1 MWVRYA
7 PSGESELNKVT
18 YTKTTGK
25 STIARGCVVIALL
38 LLCLCALI
46 YRLAD
51 LQLID
56 AEKNRNAAIDQYTS
70 EITIYA
76 KRGSIYDRNMKVL
89 ATSSTVQ
96 TVFISPYDI
105 VDDEQAELIANGL
118 ARILGASKEDV
129 LERAGRKYSK
139 YQIIK
144 KNVEEAEETAL
155 REFIE
160 KNDLYRQV
168 CLEESTKRYYP
179 YSTLACH
186 TLGFVGGEN
195 TGLYG
200 IERTYEKVLG
210 GINGKAIQGQDG
222 QGNELPFQ
230 YESYIDSEDG
240 QSAVLT
246 LDYTIQSILTKY
258 LMDAVEEHK
267 PTFGA
272 RGIIMQVDTG
282 EILGMAS
289 IGEFDLNA
297 YGHLTGEYLDKYEA
311 FNGTDEEKRDYENEL
326 LFEMWKNKV
335 ATELYEP
342 GSTFK
347 IITTAI
353 GIEEGVFTLNSKYTC
368 KGAYTVLGVPIH
380 CHTGNVHGEQT
391 VAEALVNSCNPAFVQ
406 MGLDI
411 GGDLFMKYFDAFGY
425 TDKTGSDVLG
435 EARSIYYE
443 SLANQLDLAN
453 CAFGQSMSITML
465 QHIAAVSCV
474 ANGGYLTT
482 PHLIKGY
489 VDSNGNYTES
499 TEYSAKRAV
508 ISAATAKDVLGA
520 LKNST
525 KNASVSGYNISSKTG
540 TSQKL
545 GRKDAK
551 PDEEYYIASCVSF
564 APAEDPEIAILIV
577 VDEPTGGKYY
587 GSQCAAP
594 VVANV
599 LSEVLPYLEIYPTN
613 DGALKEYKVSDYITA
628 DVDRAK
634 YDIESKGLKCV
645 VKGSGNKVVDQLPRV
660 GTTVSEKGTV
670 ILYTES
676 YSEKSKVKIRNLN
689 KMSPEQVFRWITD
702 NNLNVIVEGVYNKE
716 YDNCFVLS
724 QSIDPGT
731 EVTEGTVMEVTFI
744 YEEDIE

>member
-1 MWVRYA
+1 M
-7 PSGESELNKVT
+7 T
-18 YTKTTGK
+18 
-25 STIARGCVVIALL
+25 LL
-38 LLCLCALI
+38 LLCLCALV

-56 AEKNRNAAIDQYTS
+56 AESNRNAALDQYTS
-70 EITIYA
+70 ELTIYA
-76 KRGSIYDRNMKVL
+76 KRGNIYDRNMKII

-105 VDDEQAELIANGL
+105 VDDAQAELIASGL
-118 ARILGASKEDV
+118 ARILSADKANI

-144 KNVEEAEETAL
+144 KNVEESEENAV

-160 KNDLYRQV
+160 KNNLYRQV

-179 YSTLACH
+179 YDSLACH
-186 TLGFVGGEN
+186 IIGFVGGEN
-195 TGLYG
+195 KGLYG
-200 IERTYEKVLG
+200 IEKTYEDILS

-230 YESYIDSEDG
+230 YESYIDSKDG
-240 QSAVLT
+240 DSAVLT
-246 LDYTIQSILTKY
+246 IDKTIQSILTKY

-272 RGIIMQVDTG
+272 RGIVLQVDTG
-282 EILGMAS
+282 EILAMAS
-289 IGEFDLNA
+289 IEEFDLNS
-297 YGHLTGEYLDKYEA
+297 YGHLTGKYLEKYEA
-311 FNGTDEEKRDYENEL
+311 FEGTDEEKKDYENEL

-347 IITTAI
+347 IITAAI
-353 GIEEGVFTLNSKYTC
+353 GIEEGIFTLDSHYTC
-368 KGAYTVLGVPIH
+368 SGVYNVLGVPIH
-380 CHTGNVHGEQT
+380 CHTGNVHGDQT
-391 VAEALVNSCNPAFVQ
+391 VTQALINSCNPAFVQ

-465 QHIAAVSCV
+465 QHIAAVSCI

-482 PHLIKGY
+482 PHLIKGF
-489 VDSNGNYTES
+489 VDSNGNYTEN
-499 TEYSAKRAV
+499 TEFSSKRAV
-508 ISAATAKDVLGA
+508 ISASTAKQVLGA

-545 GRKDAK
+545 GRKDAL

-564 APAEDPEIAILIV
+564 APTEDPEIAILIV

-599 LSEVLPYLEIYPTN
+599 LSEVLPYLEIYPSH

-634 YDIESKGLKCV
+634 YDIESKGIKCV
-645 VKGSGNKVVDQLPRV
+645 VKGNGSKVVDQLPRV
-660 GTTVSEKGTV
+660 GTTISEKGTV

-676 YSEKSKVKIRNLN
+676 GMEKQQVKIRNLN
-689 KMSPEQVFRWITD
+689 KMSPEQVFKWITD

-724 QSIDPGT
+724 QSIEPGM
-731 EVTEGTVMEVTFI
+731 EVTVGTIMEVTFI
-744 YEEDIE
+744 YDEDIE